1 MVTTNCW
8 KKINGINSFVES
20 VAVLRFPHQPS
31 KLFQYPYTA
40 ESSDKNSSL
49 PFLGTPVKNETTSTL
64 EGLLLELEAIIIE
77 RTNCFFNYIT
87 QNIKNKINGLLTTI
101 SSSSEA
107 NRCATYQIEA
117 VLNRVGINCKTTYN
131 ITIAVPEET
140 LQLILSKNS
149 FALVFLGINILQ
161 FLQLV

>member
-1 MVTTNCW
+1 
-8 KKINGINSFVES
+8 
-20 VAVLRFPHQPS
+20 VLRFPHQPS

-117 VLNRVGINCKTTYN
+117 VLNRVGINCKTTKKRVSSVKVEKDPRRSMH
-131 ITIAVPEET
+131 ITSAKLST
-140 LQLILSKNS
+140 LLNS
-149 FALVFLGINILQ
+149 AIF
-161 FLQLV
+161 